1 MKTKTTANTAAPV
14 VDVGQERADDASWV
28 ASFESEVKAV
38 AQAFNDIPRP
48 AKPVP
53 LAPPAP
59 ALPERSRLQMPLVVA
74 GVCGSVIVAGWVAW
88 QTWTATPAAA
98 TAPVVTVAPSG
109 TADFKSLP
117 DGASITIDGT
127 LRGVTPLRVSLAPG
141 THSVEIT
148 SGATS
153 RTLPIT
159 VEAGSVVSQYV
170 ELATATVTTG
180 GRLEIGSDVP
190 GAQVA
195 LDGVSKGVTPLVLN
209 DVIPGQHRVTV
220 SAGDNTV
227 SRTVMVTRGAT
238 VALVISTAPVAATG
252 AGAGGW
258 LTIQAPVDM
267 DILEDGRVLG
277 TTRMERLMLPVGSH
291 RIELANAAL
300 EFTTARTVQVAAGK
314 TASVVIPLPSGK
326 LAVNAVPWAD
336 VFMDGA
342 SLGTTPIGELTV
354 PIGTH
359 ELVFRH
365 PQFGERRQTVTVKA
379 QTPTRI
385 GVDLR
390 K

>member
-1 MKTKTTANTAAPV
+1 MKTPTTANTAIPV
-14 VDVGQERADDASWV
+14 VDIQPERADDNSWV
-28 ASFESEVKAV
+28 ASFESEVKTV
-38 AQAFNDIPRP
+38 AQAYDDTARP
-48 AKPVP
+48 AKPVAP
-53 LAPPAP
+53 APPK
-59 ALPERSRLQMPLVVA
+59 RSRLQIPLVVV
-74 GVCGSVIVAGWVAW
+74 GVCGSVIVAGWVVW
-88 QTWTATPAAA
+88 QTWTATPAASA
-98 TAPVVTVAPSG
+98 APLATVAPSG

-141 THSVEIT
+141 THNVEIT
-148 SGATS
+148 SGQTS

-170 ELATATVTTG
+170 ELAVATVATG

-195 LDGVSKGVTPLVLN
+195 LDGASKGVTPLVLN

-238 VALVISTAPVAATG
+238 VALVISTAPVTANS
-252 AGAGGW
+252 AGGW

-267 DILEDGRVLG
+267 EILEDGRVLG
-277 TTRMERLMLPVGSH
+277 STRMERLMLPVGSH

-300 EFTTARTVQVAAGK
+300 EFTTVRTIQVAAGK
-314 TASVVIPLPSGK
+314 TANLAIALPSGR

-336 VFMDGA
+336 VSMDGA
-342 SLGTTPIGELTV
+342 SLGTTPLGELAV